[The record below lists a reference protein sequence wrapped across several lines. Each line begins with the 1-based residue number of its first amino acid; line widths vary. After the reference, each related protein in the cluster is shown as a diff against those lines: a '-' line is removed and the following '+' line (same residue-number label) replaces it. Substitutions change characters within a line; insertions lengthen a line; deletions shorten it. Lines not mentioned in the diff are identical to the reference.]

1 MISSTINV
9 KEMGKDS
16 IELGKEAEISNHDL
30 IRDKTILIIEDDEN
44 LLELYSV
51 ILEKINW
58 QVIATSVNGKRA
70 LKLYYELP
78 IKPDVIILDLNLP
91 GLSGDV
97 VAKLIL
103 EKNPDQKIIFI
114 SGNCD
119 LLHKNPFLKY
129 IPRISKPFTIN
140 QLIEKLN
147 KIKSDLLWK

>member
-1 MISSTINV
+1 
-9 KEMGKDS
+9 MGKDS
-16 IELGKEAEISNHDL
+16 FELGNEVETSNHDL
-30 IRDKTILIIEDDEN
+30 IRDNTIFIIEDDEN
-44 LLELYSV
+44 LLELYSI

-58 QVIATSVNGKRA
+58 QVIATSVNGSRA
-70 LKLYYELP
+70 LKLYHELP

-91 GLSGDV
+91 GLSGDL

-119 LLHKNPFLKY
+119 LLKMNPYLKH

-140 QLIEKLN
+140 QLIEKLD
-147 KIKSDLLWK
+147 KVKSDLLWKL